1 MPAENNLPV
10 TPNPA
15 FIIPLGE
22 QAIKIAAST
31 VPIYYRSDP
40 RREFLT
46 KVGAP
51 VILTNGVD
59 FETTGFEVLDFPQIK
74 SLDLSKDVLSEIS
87 INDLYINLKTLIH
100 SFEISWHALRTHES
114 FIDADLNVERIP
126 NLNVIVLA
134 DLWDQTASLSLIPV
148 LYLLKRLSNY
158 STNTMIHVLLST
170 ARFPSETKSSIQK
183 ARIYRLLTELEN
195 RIFPEK
201 SLKNDPILKSLH
213 LEESISLDYIRVYLF
228 DSIKEQEVTV
238 SGREELQSIL
248 SSFLLTILNG
258 EISDS
263 LTSSLTQEQMSL
275 NREFFAGAG
284 STSIIYNPDPI
295 IEYCAARLGA
305 EYLPRDY
312 WPKSGDDKT
321 IVDKLL
327 DDIRFKIGKEE
338 NWISKIISRTVFAFV
353 QIENNWDIQYSL
365 EDLILESPRA
375 DKIKECPWINNISEY
390 YDQLVA
396 QKIPIAKNEI
406 KLTAN
411 LIKDELDQTQKMFD
425 ADLLQQVELHPN
437 VLFNGR
443 AMLFAWKTELEF
455 KAQKT
460 EELLTAIETA
470 KDRGNRYTEALKNLN
485 QTLEEFP
492 SPPWIFKFIPEWKI
506 KKIILSIYAAL
517 KLKKQYRK
525 LDEAA
530 ANVKSALINIA
541 VAPIKEV
548 LLINLKLIPE
558 NLITRVVETHAA
570 FDELE
575 TKLKKVQNNLEE
587 EYPKHI
593 PGVSVCE
600 GYKHF
605 QVYPANEKLTLHC
618 FEKYAPHIEEIRIGL
633 LGSMQFL
640 KDWKAKD
647 EASLTEILLGFGRK
661 AYSSIRDMRI
671 KEVFEETL
679 SQDLDNTVTTNK
691 LSKIGEST
699 WCLLYPN
706 WDFGESY
713 GAVSIQN
720 ALLDYDGNPFFD
732 SLVVDRWRNWQI
744 FYTNDPYYYTFSKVQ
759 SRIPLQAISYLIEPG
774 EECWNGFSLGEK
786 NAADIL
792 PSQAIINPKVII
804 KEIENSDGDL
814 IQKTFRWTFEPKGNP
829 MPVEQ
834 EIVLKISRNRFE
846 EFKSKPRYDQ
856 EYNRYAEEEM
866 PEIRDL
872 ALAFQVLHSDH
883 KWSTFN
889 QAFNILTFVQSCIPY
904 SFDKDTTPQSDWP
917 RYPIE
922 TLMDGTG
929 DCEDVAILCGAILAR
944 LGFSSALFAYP
955 RHLAFGVQAVDGLK
969 GDYVEDSSNK
979 KKYYYGE
986 ATAKGW
992 RLGEI
997 PSDYKN
1003 SPPDKIYPITLV
1015 VAE

>member
-1 MPAENNLPV
+1 MPAEKNLPV

-31 VPIYYRSDP
+31 VPIYFRSDP

-59 FETTGFEVLDFPQIK
+59 FETTGFEVLDFSQIK
-74 SLDLSKDVLSEIS
+74 SIDLSKDVLSEIS
-87 INDLYINLKTLIH
+87 INDLFINLNTLIH
-100 SFEISWHALRTHES
+100 SLEISWHALRTHES
-114 FIDADLNVERIP
+114 FIDADLSGERIP

-148 LYLLKRLSNY
+148 LYLLKRLSNS
-158 STNTMIHVLLST
+158 STNTMVHVLLST
-170 ARFPSETKSSIQK
+170 ARFPSEVKSNIQK

-195 RIFPEK
+195 RIFPEN
-201 SLKNDPILKSLH
+201 SLKNDPILKGLH
-213 LEESISLDYIRVYLF
+213 LEESMLLDYMRVYLF

-248 SSFLLTILNG
+248 SSFLLTLLNG

-275 NREFFAGAG
+275 NREFFASAG

-305 EYLPRDY
+305 EYLPKDY

-327 DDIRFKIGKEE
+327 DDIRLKIGKEE

-353 QIENNWDIQYSL
+353 QIEEKWDIQYSL
-365 EDLILESPRA
+365 EDLVLDSPRS
-375 DKIKECPWINNISEY
+375 DKIKECTWISNISAY

-396 QKIPIAKNEI
+396 QKIPIAINEI
-406 KLTAN
+406 KQTAIV
-411 LIKDELDQTQKMFD
+411 IKDELDQVQKMFD
-425 ADLLQQVELHPN
+425 EDLLQQVELHPN

-455 KAQKT
+455 KVKIID
-460 EELLTAIETA
+460 ELLPSIATA
-470 KDRGNRYTEALKNLN
+470 KDRVDRYTEALNILE
-485 QTLEEFP
+485 QTLDEFP
-492 SPPWIFKFIPEWKI
+492 SPPWIFRFIPEWKI
-506 KKIILSIYAAL
+506 KKIILSIYATL
-517 KLKKQYRK
+517 KLREQYHK

-530 ANVKSALINIA
+530 ANVKSALINFT
-541 VAPIKEV
+541 VAPIKEE
-548 LLINLKLIPE
+548 LLLNLKLITE
-558 NLITRVVETHAA
+558 NLITRVVETYAA

-575 TKLKKVQNNLEE
+575 TKLKNAQSYLEE

-593 PGVSVCE
+593 PGVSTIE

-605 QVYPANEKLTLHC
+605 QVYPADEKLTLAC
-618 FEKYAPHIEEIRIGL
+618 FEEYAPQLEEIRIGL

-640 KDWKAKD
+640 KDWKTKED
-647 EASLTEILLGFGRK
+647 TSLSSILMDFGRK
-661 AYSSIRDMRI
+661 AYSSIRDLKI
-671 KEVFEETL
+671 EEVLRMTFA
-679 SQDLDNTVTTNK
+679 QDLDNSVITNK

-699 WCLLYPN
+699 WCLLNPN

-713 GAVSIQN
+713 GAVLIQN
-720 ALLDYDGNPFFD
+720 ALLDYDGNPLLE
-732 SLVVDRWRNWQI
+732 SLVVDRWRDWQI
-744 FYTNDPYYYTFSKVQ
+744 IYTHDPYYYTFSKIQ
-759 SRIPLQAISYLIEPG
+759 SRIPLQAISNLIEPG
-774 EECWNGFSLGEK
+774 KEVWNQFSQSEK
-786 NAADIL
+786 NKSDIL
-792 PSQAIINPKVII
+792 PSQAILNPKVII
-804 KEIENSDGDL
+804 KEVENSDGDL

-829 MPVEQ
+829 VPVEQ

-872 ALAFQVLHSDH
+872 ALAFQVLHSNH

-955 RHLAFGVQAVDGLK
+955 RHLAFGVQAVDSLK
-969 GDYVEDSSNK
+969 GDYVEDTINK

-1003 SPPDKIYPITLV
+1003 SPPDEIYPITLV